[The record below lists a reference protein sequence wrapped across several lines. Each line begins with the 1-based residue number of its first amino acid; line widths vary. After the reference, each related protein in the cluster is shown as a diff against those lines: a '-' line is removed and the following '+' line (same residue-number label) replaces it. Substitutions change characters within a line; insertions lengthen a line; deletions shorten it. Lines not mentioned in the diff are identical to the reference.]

1 MPKVVTK
8 EELEEREQ
16 VILDAACRLI
26 GQCGFAGLT
35 MDKVVAEVPYSKG
48 SVYKQFGSA
57 EELLL
62 AITNQGASHL
72 LALMQKAEMHF
83 ELSRERYLAR
93 TFAFFLYSQLYPTH
107 FFCEIE
113 ALTPSVREKAS
124 AERLSRGVDLLNA
137 FTRLSLRFVQAGI
150 DTGDLVLKDDSSP
163 IQLANSSWS
172 AEFGVCA
179 YAMAAHRNNQQLP
192 GELRDSLEQQLY
204 WLVNTLLDGLNW
216 QPLSSQFDYRG
227 TWHACKQTLFAEEVA
242 LMN

>member
-1 MPKVVTK
+1 MPKIVTK
-8 EELEEREQ
+8 EELAEREE
-16 VILDAACRLI
+16 VILEAACRLI
-26 GQCGFAGLT
+26 GQNGFAGLT
-35 MDKVVAEVPYSKG
+35 MDKVVAEVPFSKG

-62 AITNQGASHL
+62 AITNQGAVHL
-72 LALMQKAEMHF
+72 LSLMQKAELHF
-83 ELSRERYLAR
+83 SRSRERYIAR

-124 AERLSRGVDLLNA
+124 SGRMEEGLNLLNA

-150 DTGDLVLKDDSSP
+150 DSGDLVLRDNSTP

-179 YAMAAHRNNQQLP
+179 YAMAAHRNNQKLP
-192 GELRDSLEQQLY
+192 QELRDSLEQQLY

-216 QPLSSQFDYRG
+216 APLSSEFNYQG
-227 TWHACKQTLFAEEVA
+227 TWEICKSTLFAEQIE
-242 LMN
+242 LMG